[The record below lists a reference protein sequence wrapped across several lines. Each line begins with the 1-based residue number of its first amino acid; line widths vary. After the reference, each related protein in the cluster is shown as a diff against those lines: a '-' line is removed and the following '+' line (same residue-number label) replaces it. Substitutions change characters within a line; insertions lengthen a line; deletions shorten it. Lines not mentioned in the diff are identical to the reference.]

1 MYRVGQWKN
10 CLLLYPR
17 PIHLPLTLFL
27 NFSVSQADRERIPP
41 GLMYWKIALHV
52 YEGGAFQMKE
62 KRKGEKRLRRRVIF
76 PTELTGLKL
85 VGLTPTK
92 ELSMSC

>member
-1 MYRVGQWKN
+1 
-10 CLLLYPR
+10 
-17 PIHLPLTLFL
+17 
-27 NFSVSQADRERIPP
+27 
-41 GLMYWKIALHV
+41 MYWKIALHV